1 MRRVLFVDDD
11 QHILDGLQRMLRPH
25 RAEWE
30 MAFAQGG
37 EAALAVLACAPF
49 DVVISDMRMPGMDG
63 ASLLEKVRQLYP
75 QVVRIILSGYVD
87 LQATF
92 RAVPVAHQFLLKPCD
107 VSTLRVAIGRAC
119 SLQSVLTDQ
128 ALVSTVG
135 TMADLPSAPRVY
147 SALTEALANPE
158 TSLQDVSAI
167 VEQDVGISAKVM
179 QLVNS
184 AFFGLARN
192 VSTVQHAVTYLG
204 INVLQ
209 SLVASAEAFRVFPE
223 TVKIEGFSID
233 EFQAHSQLTAR
244 IAGIFPLPKHL
255 ADSAA
260 MAGMLHDV
268 GKLVAASRLPEKFG
282 KAIAQ
287 AREQGRPLYRLEQE
301 LYGVS
306 HAEVGAYLLG
316 LWGLPSFVTEAVAH
330 HHAPN
335 RVSHQGLDALDAVY
349 LSNYLAHRV
358 RPSPV
363 GLQCDPL
370 NEALLQELGV
380 ADQYPAWEAE
390 ARRIG
395 AEMPAIPVEGE
406 KKKQQRA

>member
-1 MRRVLFVDDD
+1 MKRVLFVDDD

-25 RAEWE
+25 RAEWD
-30 MAFAQGG
+30 MAFAQGS
-37 EAALAVLACAPF
+37 EAALAMLACAPF
-49 DVVISDMRMPGMDG
+49 DAIISDMRMPGMDG
-63 ASLLEKVRQLYP
+63 AALLEEVRKLYP

-107 VSTLRVAIGRAC
+107 VGTLRVAIGRAC
-119 SLQSVLTDQ
+119 SLQSILNDLH
-128 ALVSTVG
+128 LVSAVG

-158 TSLQDVSAI
+158 SSLQDVASI

-192 VSTVQHAVTYLG
+192 ISTVQHAVTYLG

-209 SLVASAEAFRVFPE
+209 SLVATAEAFRVFPQNQ
-223 TVKIEGFSID
+223 KIEGFFID

-244 IAGIFPLPKHL
+244 IAAMFPLPKHL

-260 MAGMLHDV
+260 MASLLHDV
-268 GKLVAASRLPEKFG
+268 GKLVAASRLPERFG
-282 KAIAQ
+282 KAIAL
-287 AREQGRPLYRLEQE
+287 ALEHGEPLYKAEQE

-330 HHAPN
+330 HHQPG
-335 RVSHQGLDALDAVY
+335 RVRHQGLD
-349 LSNYLAHRV
+349 
-358 RPSPV
+358 
-363 GLQCDPL
+363 
-370 NEALLQELGV
+370 
-380 ADQYPAWEAE
+380 
-390 ARRIG
+390 
-395 AEMPAIPVEGE
+395 
-406 KKKQQRA
+406 